1 MFAESPAPRPVPPT
15 PSRGHSVRVE
25 YLDFQDLEDH
35 REYRFAVYGPY
46 GSSEPRMRIANAAF
60 DARRVLRQDG
70 PDLCYQKLL
79 REIAAGV
86 TEHADVSTIDDGDL
100 LKYRDDHTVV
110 ARHRPYTA
118 PSPATG
124 AAGSRRP
131 PPHRPSTPRSM
142 SPKIA
147 AEPAVTNDIE
157 PFLEEGQRVRHAIFG
172 LGVTTATTSDRTV
185 VSFDRDGPRSFV
197 TSMLEV
203 EVLSAPHTWSTSRR
217 GVNRPCGD
225 PSGPDSPS

>member
-1 MFAESPAPRPVPPT
+1 MSAEPRPVGPAPI
-15 PSRGHSVRVE
+15 RGHAVRVE
-25 YLDFQDLEDH
+25 YLDFQDVDEH

-86 TEHADVSTIDDGDL
+86 TEHADVSTIDDVDL

-110 ARHRPYTA
+110 AKHRPYTA

-124 AAGSRRP
+124 AAGPRKP
-131 PPHRPSTPRSM
+131 PPHRPSRASTV

-147 AEPAVTNDIE
+147 AVPAVTKDVE
-157 PFLEEGQRVRHAIFG
+157 PVLEEGQRVRHAIFG

-203 EVLSAPHTWSTSRR
+203 EVLSAPHTWNTSRR
-217 GVNRPCGD
+217 GVNRASGD
-225 PSGPDSPS
+225 LASGTDSRH